1 MTEYSDLIVDGI
13 LALLLIAAIVVCILV
28 YNRLGTIRA
37 GQAELKS
44 LVDQLN
50 GAAVEAQRSVAGLK
64 VSAEEIEGRLKLEG
78 KKATAIA
85 DELSLMTEAGN
96 NLADRIEKGLTSARS
111 EERAGGSVPEANE
124 SKKQQQEI
132 LAALREAR

>member
-1 MTEYSDLIVDGI
+1 MTQFSGLIVDGT
-13 LALLLIAAIVVCILV
+13 LALLLVAAIVVCVMV
-28 YNRLGTIRA
+28 YRRLGTIRE
-37 GQAELKS
+37 GQAELKG

-50 GAAVEAQRSVAGLK
+50 SATFEAQRSVAGLK
-64 VSAEEIEGRLKLEG
+64 ASGEELEGRLKLEG

-85 DELSLMTEAGN
+85 DEAMRITEAGN
-96 NLADRIEKGLTSARS
+96 NLADRIEKGLTSSRNS
-111 EERAGGSVPEANE
+111 EGTVAEPVKKE

>member
-1 MTEYSDLIVDGI
+1 MAQFSELMIDGA
-13 LALLLIAAIVVCILV
+13 LALLLIAAIVVCVMV
-28 YNRLGTIRA
+28 YKRLGTIRA
-37 GQAELKS
+37 GQAELKT

-50 GAAVEAQRSVAGLK
+50 TAAVEAQRSVAGLK
-64 VSAEEIEGRLKLEG
+64 VAAEEIEGRLKLEEQ
-78 KKATAIA
+78 KAAAIA

-96 NLADRIEKGLTSARS
+96 NLADRIEKGLT
-111 EERAGGSVPEANE
+111 GTNANQETQAAPGKKE